1 LAYTEGWIGLSA
13 VHKAFRTAQ
22 HGDPKKTIVRC
33 QKGYV
38 MWLNAITSM
47 PVVDHSTAGDAAV
60 ASDSMLRNRS
70 SALYR
75 SPLDALASL
84 PLDQILSNELLPSER
99 RLFDSR
105 HACISNCLKLLIE
118 ELTLFIRYT
127 SGKV

>member
-1 LAYTEGWIGLSA
+1 
-13 VHKAFRTAQ
+13 
-22 HGDPKKTIVRC
+22 
-33 QKGYV
+33 

-47 PVVDHSTAGDAAV
+47 PMVDHSTVGDATT